1 MSRKLLLLLLA
12 AIAVCLSALAVTWLA
27 RSRGCAGHRATM
39 DISVS
44 SASVHVGDTVTVT
57 LTLRNTGCVGLGLP
71 QHRLYVEPDAESPVD
86 PSRLEPVEHSR
97 MVKPGDS
104 DAAGFALRAIQP
116 GRVTLRGMASFEV
129 HLEYPGPAY
138 WGSSSTGP
146 LVLTV
151 EP

>member
-1 MSRKLLLLLLA
+1 MSRKLLLLLLV
-12 AIAVCLSALAVTWLA
+12 AIAVGLSGLAIAWLA
-27 RSRGCAGHRATM
+27 RSRGCAGHGASM

-71 QHRLYVEPDAESPVD
+71 QHRLYVEPDTESPVD
-86 PSRLEPVEHSR
+86 PSHLQPVEHSR

-104 DAAGFALRAIQP
+104 DAAGFTLRAVQS
-116 GRVTLRGMASFEV
+116 GRAVLRGTASFEV
-129 HLEYPGPAY
+129 HLDYPGPAY
-138 WGSSSTGP
+138 WSSSSTGP